1 VQKTVALWCVL
12 VYTVGVVNGKQHRR
26 YDMKISKSERD
37 DAIESLNFIIEQLQ
51 FFAHDLETS
60 KVKDLDVDDIAE
72 QCRQL
77 GFDLA
82 NIFEEQ

>member
-1 VQKTVALWCVL
+1 
-12 VYTVGVVNGKQHRR
+12 
-26 YDMKISKSERD
+26 MKISKSERD